1 MGTGWNPFPDP
12 ASSLERPIC
21 QYLLFSEEA
30 KWYASATIAEIA
42 AIGIWFKFW
51 SFHKS
56 IILNMFRKKG
66 STGSGSAS
74 NRSAEVFVDI
84 WRFMKAKIL
93 AIAGVAGLGL
103 LAQANA
109 DEIQFVTLP
118 EVVRTTVVRESN
130 IPDYSGVTRVIRDNQ
145 GIYEVTVRRATDNE
159 VLFVDPAG
167 RLVRQ
172 QTVRLAAPV
181 QTTRPIVTETVTEEP
196 STPGVNTF
204 VRSLDNAR
212 YQLIEKK
219 GDKEVYRDRETG
231 TKWVVEV
238 HQKGD

>member
-1 MGTGWNPFPDP
+1 
-12 ASSLERPIC
+12 
-21 QYLLFSEEA
+21 
-30 KWYASATIAEIA
+30 
-42 AIGIWFKFW
+42 
-51 SFHKS
+51 
-56 IILNMFRKKG
+56 MFRKKW

-74 NRSAEVFVDI
+74 NRSAEVFVNI
-84 WRFMKAKIL
+84 STSMKAKIL
-93 AIAGVAGLGL
+93 AIAGVVGFGV

-109 DEIQFVTLP
+109 DEVQFATLP

-130 IPDYSGVTRVIRDNQ
+130 IPDYSRVTRVIRDNH

-159 VLFVDPAG
+159 VLFIDPAG
-167 RLVRQ
+167 QLVRQ
-172 QTVRLAAPV
+172 QTVAVVAPV

-231 TKWVVEV
+231 TKWIVEV

>member
-1 MGTGWNPFPDP
+1 
-12 ASSLERPIC
+12 
-21 QYLLFSEEA
+21 
-30 KWYASATIAEIA
+30 
-42 AIGIWFKFW
+42 
-51 SFHKS
+51 
-56 IILNMFRKKG
+56 
-66 STGSGSAS
+66 
-74 NRSAEVFVDI
+74 
-84 WRFMKAKIL
+84 MKAKIL
-93 AIAGVAGLGL
+93 ALAGVAGLGV

-118 EVVRTTVVRESN
+118 EVVRTTVVRESI
-130 IPDYSGVTRVIRDNQ
+130 IPDYSRVTRVIRDNL

-172 QTVRLAAPV
+172 QTVAVAPPV

-196 STPGVNTF
+196 SAPGVNTF

-219 GDKEVYRDRETG
+219 DDKEVYPDRETG
-231 TKWVVEV
+231 IKWVVEV
-238 HQKGD
+238 HRKGD

>member
-1 MGTGWNPFPDP
+1 
-12 ASSLERPIC
+12 
-21 QYLLFSEEA
+21 
-30 KWYASATIAEIA
+30 
-42 AIGIWFKFW
+42 
-51 SFHKS
+51 
-56 IILNMFRKKG
+56 
-66 STGSGSAS
+66 
-74 NRSAEVFVDI
+74 
-84 WRFMKAKIL
+84 MKAKIL

-130 IPDYSGVTRVIRDNQ
+130 IPDYSRVTRVNRDNE

-172 QTVRLAAPV
+172 QSVVVAAPV
-181 QTTRPIVTETVTEEP
+181 QTTRPIVAETVTEEP
-196 STPGVNTF
+196 SSPSVNTF
-204 VRSLDNAR
+204 VRSLDSDR
-212 YQLIEKK
+212 YLLIEKK

-231 TKWVVEV
+231 TKWVVEL
-238 HQKGD
+238 HRKGD

>member
-1 MGTGWNPFPDP
+1 
-12 ASSLERPIC
+12 
-21 QYLLFSEEA
+21 
-30 KWYASATIAEIA
+30 
-42 AIGIWFKFW
+42 
-51 SFHKS
+51 
-56 IILNMFRKKG
+56 
-66 STGSGSAS
+66 
-74 NRSAEVFVDI
+74 
-84 WRFMKAKIL
+84 MKAKIL
-93 AIAGVAGLGL
+93 AIAGVAGLGM

-130 IPDYSGVTRVIRDNQ
+130 IPDYSRVSRVIRDNQ

-159 VLFVDPAG
+159 LLFVDPAG

-172 QTVRLAAPV
+172 ETVAVTAPV
-181 QTTRPIVTETVTEEP
+181 QTTRQIVTETVTEEP

-204 VRSLDNAR
+204 VRSLDNDR

-219 GDKEVYRDRETG
+219 DNKEVYRDKETG

-238 HQKGD
+238 HRKGD

>member
-1 MGTGWNPFPDP
+1 
-12 ASSLERPIC
+12 
-21 QYLLFSEEA
+21 
-30 KWYASATIAEIA
+30 
-42 AIGIWFKFW
+42 
-51 SFHKS
+51 
-56 IILNMFRKKG
+56 
-66 STGSGSAS
+66 
-74 NRSAEVFVDI
+74 
-84 WRFMKAKIL
+84 
-93 AIAGVAGLGL
+93 
-103 LAQANA
+103 
-109 DEIQFVTLP
+109 LP

-130 IPDYSGVTRVIRDNQ
+130 IPDFSRITRVIRDNQ

-172 QTVRLAAPV
+172 QTVAVASPV

-219 GDKEVYRDRETG
+219 DDKEVYRDRETG
-231 TKWVVEV
+231 IKWVVEV
-238 HQKGD
+238 HRKGD

>member
-1 MGTGWNPFPDP
+1 
-12 ASSLERPIC
+12 
-21 QYLLFSEEA
+21 
-30 KWYASATIAEIA
+30 
-42 AIGIWFKFW
+42 
-51 SFHKS
+51 
-56 IILNMFRKKG
+56 
-66 STGSGSAS
+66 
-74 NRSAEVFVDI
+74 
-84 WRFMKAKIL
+84 MKAKIL
-93 AIAGVAGLGL
+93 AIAGVAGLGM

-130 IPDYSGVTRVIRDNQ
+130 IPDYSRVSRVIRDNQ
-145 GIYEVTVRRATDNE
+145 GIYEVTVRRATDHE

-172 QTVRLAAPV
+172 ETVAVTAPV

-204 VRSLDNAR
+204 VRSLDNDR

-219 GDKEVYRDRETG
+219 DNKEVYRDKETG

-238 HQKGD
+238 HRKGD

>member
-1 MGTGWNPFPDP
+1 
-12 ASSLERPIC
+12 
-21 QYLLFSEEA
+21 
-30 KWYASATIAEIA
+30 
-42 AIGIWFKFW
+42 
-51 SFHKS
+51 
-56 IILNMFRKKG
+56 
-66 STGSGSAS
+66 
-74 NRSAEVFVDI
+74 
-84 WRFMKAKIL
+84 
-93 AIAGVAGLGL
+93 AIAGVAGLGM

-118 EVVRTTVVRESN
+118 EIVRTTVVRESN
-130 IPDYSGVTRVIRDNQ
+130 IPDYSRVSRVIRDNQ

-159 VLFVDPAG
+159 LLFVDPAG

-172 QTVRLAAPV
+172 ETVAVTAPV
-181 QTTRPIVTETVTEEP
+181 QTTRPIETETEEP

-204 VRSLDNAR
+204 VRSLDNDR

-219 GDKEVYRDRETG
+219 DNKEVYRDKETG

>member
-1 MGTGWNPFPDP
+1 
-12 ASSLERPIC
+12 
-21 QYLLFSEEA
+21 
-30 KWYASATIAEIA
+30 
-42 AIGIWFKFW
+42 
-51 SFHKS
+51 
-56 IILNMFRKKG
+56 
-66 STGSGSAS
+66 
-74 NRSAEVFVDI
+74 
-84 WRFMKAKIL
+84 MKAKIL
-93 AIAGVAGLGL
+93 AIAGVAGLSVI
-103 LAQANA
+103 AQANA

-130 IPDYSGVTRVIRDNQ
+130 IPDYSRVTRVIRDNQ
-145 GIYEVTVRRATDNE
+145 GIYEVTVRRATDDE

-172 QTVRLAAPV
+172 QTVAGTTPV
-181 QTTRPIVTETVTEEP
+181 QTTRPIVTEEP

-219 GDKEVYRDRETG
+219 GDKQVYRNRETG

-238 HQKGD
+238 HRKGD

>member
-1 MGTGWNPFPDP
+1 
-12 ASSLERPIC
+12 
-21 QYLLFSEEA
+21 
-30 KWYASATIAEIA
+30 
-42 AIGIWFKFW
+42 
-51 SFHKS
+51 
-56 IILNMFRKKG
+56 
-66 STGSGSAS
+66 
-74 NRSAEVFVDI
+74 
-84 WRFMKAKIL
+84 MKAKIL
-93 AIAGVAGLGL
+93 AIAGVAGLGM

-130 IPDYSGVTRVIRDNQ
+130 IPDYSRVSRVIRDNQ

-172 QTVRLAAPV
+172 ETVAVTVPV

-196 STPGVNTF
+196 LAPDVNTF
-204 VRSLDNAR
+204 VRSLDNDR

-219 GDKEVYRDRETG
+219 DNKEVYRDKETG

-238 HQKGD
+238 HRKGD

>member
-1 MGTGWNPFPDP
+1 
-12 ASSLERPIC
+12 
-21 QYLLFSEEA
+21 
-30 KWYASATIAEIA
+30 
-42 AIGIWFKFW
+42 
-51 SFHKS
+51 
-56 IILNMFRKKG
+56 
-66 STGSGSAS
+66 
-74 NRSAEVFVDI
+74 
-84 WRFMKAKIL
+84 MKAKIL
-93 AIAGVAGLGL
+93 AIAGVAGLGV

-118 EVVRTTVVRESN
+118 EVVRTTVDRESI
-130 IPDYSGVTRVIRDNQ
+130 IPDYSRVTRVIRDNQ

-167 RLVRQ
+167 QLVRQ
-172 QTVRLAAPV
+172 QTVTIASPA

-219 GDKEVYRDRETG
+219 DDKEVYRDRETG
-231 TKWVVEV
+231 IKWVVEV
-238 HQKGD
+238 HRKGD